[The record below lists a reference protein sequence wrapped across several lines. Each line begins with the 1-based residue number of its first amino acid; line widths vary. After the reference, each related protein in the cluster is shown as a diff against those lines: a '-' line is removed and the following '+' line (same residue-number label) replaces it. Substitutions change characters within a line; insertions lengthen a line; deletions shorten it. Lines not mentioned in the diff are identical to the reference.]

1 MNRVS
6 PSNPRVALLN
16 NCTGNDKNLP
26 WRVFIRVLNRP
37 MKQSQLIKWGEDI
50 AALATKIDCSGEFD
64 TFHGYCN
71 NITPP
76 ENQPLLSYI
85 TIEDTFKVMEHR
97 YRKPIKQLMKNPEI
111 AQEYFD
117 SHLLDDAKNLAQGR
131 EIKCQTAKLLD
142 SLF

>member
-16 NCTGNDKNLP
+16 NRTGNDKNLP

-71 NITPP
+71 DITPP
-76 ENQPLLSYI
+76 EINLCRLTLLLK
-85 TIEDTFKVMEHR
+85 T
-97 YRKPIKQLMKNPEI
+97 
-111 AQEYFD
+111 
-117 SHLLDDAKNLAQGR
+117 HLR
-131 EIKCQTAKLLD
+131 
-142 SLF
+142 